1 MAKIGLSSLYYSKL
15 TEASNGSPSYDGAK
29 TLGKAVSAS
38 VSITNN
44 SATLYADN
52 VLAESDT
59 SFQSGTITLGV
70 DEDGDTVFA
79 DLLGHTITTG
89 TGGGV
94 VTKSTDDV
102 APYVA
107 VGRVITK
114 MVSGV
119 YYYKAEVLLKVK
131 FGEPSQDDT
140 TKGES
145 IEFSTPEIEGTIATL
160 ADGNWCKT
168 KTFTTKANALAYIQ
182 GIFSSGVTYTYTKVT
197 PVGTENPKEEGWYIK
212 NGTDYILAL
221 DTTVVADR
229 EYYELT
235 VSGGEG

>member
-1 MAKIGLSSLYYSKL
+1 MAKIGLSNLIWSRL
-15 TEASNGSPSYDGAK
+15 TEGSDGTPTYDGAK
-29 TLGKAVSAS
+29 SLGKAVSTS

-70 DEDGDTVFA
+70 DEDADATFA
-79 DLLGHTITTG
+79 ELLGHTNNA
-89 TGGGV
+89 GV
-94 VTKSTDDV
+94 VTKSATDT
-102 APYVA
+102 APFVA
-107 VGRVITK
+107 VGRIITK

-119 YYYKAEVLLKVK
+119 LYYKAEVLFKVK
-131 FGEPSQDDT
+131 FAEPSQDDN

-145 IEFSTPEIEGTIATL
+145 IEFGTSEIEGTIATL
-160 ADGNWCKT
+160 ANGKWST
-168 KTFTTKANALAYIQ
+168 SQTFTTKANALAFIQ
-182 GIFSSGVTYTYTKVT
+182 GIMASGVEYTYTEVT
-197 PVGTENPKEEGWYIK
+197 PVGTENPKTEGWYIK
-212 NGTDYILAL
+212 NGTEYIPAL

-229 EYYELT
+229 EYFEVT

>member
-1 MAKIGLSSLYYSKL
+1 MAKIGLSNLYYAKL
-15 TEASNGSPSYDGAK
+15 TEAQDGTPSYDGAK
-29 TLGKAVSAS
+29 TLGKAVSAN

-44 SATLYADN
+44 SASLYADD

-119 YYYKAEVLLKVK
+119 LYYKAEVLFKVK
-131 FGEPSQDDT
+131 FSEPSQDNS

-145 IEFSTPEIEGTIATL
+145 IEFGTSEIEGNIMAL
-160 ADGNWCKT
+160 ANGQWST
-168 KTFTTKANALAYIQ
+168 GKTFSTKADAVSFITTLMTAPTN
-182 GIFSSGVTYTYTKVT
+182 
-197 PVGTENPKEEGWYIK
+197 
-212 NGTDYILAL
+212 
-221 DTTVVADR
+221 TVV
-229 EYYELT
+229 
-235 VSGGEG
+235 GEG

>member
-1 MAKIGLSSLYYSKL
+1 MAKIGLSNLIWSRL
-15 TEASNGSPSYDGAK
+15 TAEADSGTPTYDGAK

-59 SFQSGTITLGV
+59 AFQSGTITLGV
-70 DEDGDTVFA
+70 DEDADATFA
-79 DLLGHTITTG
+79 ELLGHTNNA
-89 TGGGV
+89 GV
-94 VTKSTDDV
+94 VTKSASDT
-102 APYVA
+102 APFVA
-107 VGRVITK
+107 VGRIITK

-119 YYYKAEVLLKVK
+119 LYYKAEVLYKVK
-131 FGEPSQDDT
+131 FAEPSQDDN

-145 IEFSTPEIEGTIATL
+145 IEFGTSSIEGTIATL
-160 ADGNWCKT
+160 ADGKWRT
-168 KTFTTKANALAYIQ
+168 SQTFTSKANALAFIQ
-182 GIFSSGVTYTYTKVT
+182 GIMASGVTYTYEEVT
-197 PVGTENPKEEGWYIK
+197 PVGTENPKNEGWYIK
-212 NGTDYILAL
+212 NGTEYIPAL

-229 EYYELT
+229 EYYSVT

>member
-1 MAKIGLSSLYYSKL
+1 MAKIGLSNLIWSRL
-15 TEASNGSPSYDGAK
+15 TEGSDGTPTYDGAK
-29 TLGKAVSAS
+29 TLGKAVSTS

-70 DEDGDTVFA
+70 DEDADATFA
-79 DLLGHTITTG
+79 ELLGHTNNA
-89 TGGGV
+89 GV
-94 VTKSTDDV
+94 VTKSATDT
-102 APYVA
+102 APFVA
-107 VGRVITK
+107 VGRIITK

-119 YYYKAEVLLKVK
+119 LYYKAEVLFKVK
-131 FGEPSQDDT
+131 FAEPSQDDN

-145 IEFSTPEIEGTIATL
+145 IEFGTSEIEGTIATL
-160 ADGNWCKT
+160 ANGKWST
-168 KTFTTKANALAYIQ
+168 SQTFTTKANALAFIQ
-182 GIFSSGVTYTYTKVT
+182 GIMASGVEYTYTEVT
-197 PVGTENPKEEGWYIK
+197 PVGTENPKTEGWYIK
-212 NGTDYILAL
+212 NGTEYIPAL

-229 EYYELT
+229 EYYEVT

>member
-29 TLGKAVSAS
+29 TLGKAVSANT
-38 VSITNN
+38 SITNN
-44 SATLYADN
+44 SATLYADDA
-52 VLAESDT
+52 LAESDT

-79 DLLGHTITTG
+79 DLLGHTITE
-89 TGGGV
+89 GV
-94 VTKSTDDV
+94 VVKKSTDV
-102 APYVA
+102 APFVA
-107 VGRVITK
+107 VGRIITK

-119 YYYKAEVLLKVK
+119 LFYKAEVLFKVK
-131 FGEPSQDDT
+131 FAEPSQDNT

-145 IEFSTPEIEGTIATL
+145 IEFGTSEIEGTIATL
-160 ADGNWCKT
+160 ADGRWCT
-168 KTFTTKANALAYIQ
+168 SQTFTTKANALAFIQ
-182 GIFSSGVTYTYTKVT
+182 GIMASGVEYTYTEVT
-197 PVGTENPKEEGWYIK
+197 PIGTENPKNEGWYIK
-212 NGTDYILAL
+212 NGSEYILAL

-229 EYYELT
+229 EYFEVT

>member
-1 MAKIGLSSLYYSKL
+1 MAKIGLSNLYYAKL
-15 TEASNGSPSYDGAK
+15 TEASDGTPSYDGAK

-119 YYYKAEVLLKVK
+119 LYYKAEVLFKVK
-131 FGEPSQDDT
+131 FSEPSQDNS

-145 IEFSTPEIEGTIATL
+145 IEFGTSEIEGNIMAL
-160 ADGNWCKT
+160 ANGQWST
-168 KTFTTKANALAYIQ
+168 GKTFSTKADAVSFITTLMTAPTN
-182 GIFSSGVTYTYTKVT
+182 
-197 PVGTENPKEEGWYIK
+197 
-212 NGTDYILAL
+212 
-221 DTTVVADR
+221 TVV
-229 EYYELT
+229 
-235 VSGGEG
+235 GEG

>member
-1 MAKIGLSSLYYSKL
+1 MAKIGLSNLIYANL
-15 TEASNGSPSYDGAK
+15 TEADNGTPSYDGAK
-29 TLGKAVSAS
+29 TLGKAVTAN

-59 SFQSGTITLGV
+59 SFQTGTITVGV
-70 DEDGDTVFA
+70 DEDGDAVFA
-79 DLLGHTITTG
+79 SLLGHTNSE
-89 TGGGV
+89 GV
-94 VTKSTDDV
+94 ITKSATDTASWV
-102 APYVA
+102 G
-107 VGRVITK
+107 VGRIITK

-119 YYYKAEVLLKVK
+119 YYYKAEVLFKVK
-131 FGEPSQDDT
+131 FAEPSQDDT

-145 IEFSTPEIEGTIATL
+145 IEFNTSEIEGTIATL
-160 ADGNWCKT
+160 ADGKWCT
-168 KTFTTKANALAYIQ
+168 SQTFTTKANALAFIQ
-182 GIFSSGVTYTYTKVT
+182 GLFASGVTYTYTEVT
-197 PVGTENPKEEGWYIK
+197 PVGTENPKNEGWYIK

-229 EYYELT
+229 EYYEVT

>member
-29 TLGKAVSAS
+29 TLGKAVSANT
-38 VSITNN
+38 SITNN
-44 SATLYADN
+44 SATLYADDA
-52 VLAESDT
+52 LAESDT

-79 DLLGHTITTG
+79 DLLGHTITE
-89 TGGGV
+89 GV
-94 VTKSTDDV
+94 VVKKSTDV
-102 APYVA
+102 APFVA
-107 VGRVITK
+107 VGRIITK

-119 YYYKAEVLLKVK
+119 LFYKAEVLFKVK
-131 FGEPSQDDT
+131 FAEPSQDNS

-145 IEFSTPEIEGTIATL
+145 IEFGTSEIEGTIATL
-160 ADGNWCKT
+160 ADGRWCT
-168 KTFTTKANALAYIQ
+168 SQTFTTKANALAFIQ
-182 GIFSSGVTYTYTKVT
+182 GIMASGVEYTYTEVT
-197 PVGTENPKEEGWYIK
+197 PIGTENPKNEGWYIK
-212 NGTDYILAL
+212 NGSEYILAL

-229 EYYELT
+229 EYFEVT

>member
-29 TLGKAVSAS
+29 TLGKAVSANT
-38 VSITNN
+38 SITNN
-44 SATLYADN
+44 SAMLYADDA
-52 VLAESDT
+52 LAESDT

-79 DLLGHTITTG
+79 DLLGHTITE
-89 TGGGV
+89 GV
-94 VTKSTDDV
+94 VVKKSTDV
-102 APYVA
+102 APFVA
-107 VGRVITK
+107 VGRIITK

-119 YYYKAEVLLKVK
+119 LFYKAEVLFKVK
-131 FGEPSQDDT
+131 FAEPSQDNT

-145 IEFSTPEIEGTIATL
+145 IEFGTSEIEGTIATL
-160 ADGNWCKT
+160 ADGRWCT
-168 KTFTTKANALAYIQ
+168 SQTFTTKANALAFIQ
-182 GIFSSGVTYTYTKVT
+182 GIMASGVEYTYTEVT
-197 PVGTENPKEEGWYIK
+197 PIGTENPKNEGWYIK
-212 NGTDYILAL
+212 NGSEYILAL

-229 EYYELT
+229 VYYEVT

>member
-29 TLGKAVSAS
+29 TLGKAVSANT
-38 VSITNN
+38 SITNN
-44 SATLYADN
+44 SATLYADDA
-52 VLAESDT
+52 LAESDT

-79 DLLGHTITTG
+79 DLLGHTITE
-89 TGGGV
+89 GV
-94 VTKSTDDV
+94 VVKKSTDV
-102 APYVA
+102 APFVA
-107 VGRVITK
+107 VGRIITK

-119 YYYKAEVLLKVK
+119 LFYKAEVLFKVK
-131 FGEPSQDDT
+131 FAEPSQDNS

-145 IEFSTPEIEGTIATL
+145 IEFGTSEIEGTIATL
-160 ADGNWCKT
+160 ADGRWCT
-168 KTFTTKANALAYIQ
+168 SQTFTTKANALAFIQ
-182 GIFSSGVTYTYTKVT
+182 GIMASGVEYTYTEVT
-197 PVGTENPKEEGWYIK
+197 PIGTENPKNEGWYIK
-212 NGTDYILAL
+212 NGTEYILAL

-229 EYYELT
+229 EYFEVT

>member
-29 TLGKAVSAS
+29 TLGKAVSANT
-38 VSITNN
+38 SITNN
-44 SATLYADN
+44 SATLYADDA
-52 VLAESDT
+52 LAESDT

-79 DLLGHTITTG
+79 DLLGHTITE
-89 TGGGV
+89 GV
-94 VTKSTDDV
+94 VVKKSTDV
-102 APYVA
+102 APFVA
-107 VGRVITK
+107 VGRIITK

-119 YYYKAEVLLKVK
+119 LFYKAEVLFKVK
-131 FGEPSQDDT
+131 FAEPSQDNT

-145 IEFSTPEIEGTIATL
+145 IEFGTSEIEGTIATL
-160 ADGNWCKT
+160 ADGRWCT
-168 KTFTTKANALAYIQ
+168 SQTFTTKANALAFIQ
-182 GIFSSGVTYTYTKVT
+182 GIMASGVEYTYTEVT
-197 PVGTENPKEEGWYIK
+197 PIGTENPKNEGWYIK
-212 NGTDYILAL
+212 NGSEYILAL

-229 EYYELT
+229 VYYEVT

>member
-1 MAKIGLSSLYYSKL
+1 MAKIGLTNLIYSNL
-15 TEASNGSPSYDGAK
+15 TEASNGTPSYDGAK
-29 TLGKAVSAS
+29 TLGKAVSAN

-44 SATLYADN
+44 SATLYADDA
-52 VLAESDT
+52 LAESDT
-59 SFQSGTITLGV
+59 SFQTGTITCGV
-70 DEDGDTVFA
+70 DEDADATFA
-79 DLLGHTITTG
+79 PLLGHAITDQG
-89 TGGGV
+89 E
-94 VTKSTDDV
+94 VTKNATDT
-102 APYVA
+102 APWVG
-107 VGRVITK
+107 VGRIVTK

-119 YYYKAEVLLKVK
+119 YFYKAEVLLKVK

-182 GIFSSGVTYTYTKVT
+182 GIFASSVTYTYTLVT
-197 PVGTENPKEEGWYIK
+197 PVGTENPKNEGWYIK
-212 NGTDYILAL
+212 NGSDYILAL

-229 EYYELT
+229 EYYS
-235 VSGGEG
+235 VSVSDS

>member
-1 MAKIGLSSLYYSKL
+1 MAKIGLTNLIYSNL
-15 TEASNGSPSYDGAK
+15 TEASNGTPSYDGAK
-29 TLGKAVSAS
+29 TLGKAVSAN

-44 SATLYADN
+44 SATLYADDA
-52 VLAESDT
+52 LAESDT
-59 SFQSGTITLGV
+59 SFQTGTITCGV
-70 DEDGDTVFA
+70 DEDADATFA
-79 DLLGHTITTG
+79 PLLGHAITDQG
-89 TGGGV
+89 E
-94 VTKSTDDV
+94 VTKNASDT
-102 APYVA
+102 APWVG
-107 VGRVITK
+107 VGRIVTK

-212 NGTDYILAL
+212 NGTEYILAL
-221 DTTVVADR
+221 DTTVVEDR